1 MTDPTGPTL
10 RASGSAPPPGGV
22 VALHHIRGGVGLLSM
37 SSSALPTCFADLDVF
52 SFVDSVYVHDF
63 VMSINLGSDLIL
75 IRGFEFGFG
84 AMGEPRFEPMHR
96 ANLFSLSEC
105 LKGVS
110 CGNDTNDSGSS
121 MPSLWCWLEN
131 PHVQR
136 LLN

>member
-10 RASGSAPPPGGV
+10 RASGSAPPPRGRRCPTPYPWWRRPYLNV
-22 VALHHIRGGVGLLSM
+22 VKCI
-37 SSSALPTCFADLDVF
+37 PTGFADLDVF
-52 SFVDSVYVHDF
+52 SFVDSIYVHDF